1 MSGTIAS
8 NSALLSAADAAAAS
22 ASSSNASSA
31 TSASS
36 ASSSGTGTAAAG
48 TAGGGSTANPLASL
62 TSNFQDFLSMLTT
75 QLQNQDP
82 TAPMDSSQFTTELVQ
97 FTGVEA
103 QIQGNSSLTQL
114 IQLAQGGTALQASQ
128 MIGKTVQVTSNQL
141 SLQNGSATIDF
152 TAPAAGPAAI
162 AIYNSTGQKLFDTV
176 VNATS
181 GSNVWTWNG
190 HTASGTAVPD
200 GVYNVAVEGT
210 TAGGGTA
217 ALPFAVQGTVT
228 GAQQGNGTV
237 NLDLGPLSVGLSSLT
252 SVKN

>member
-31 TSASS
+31 SS
-36 ASSSGTGTAAAG
+36 ATGTAAAG
-48 TAGGGSTANPLASL
+48 TASAGSTANPLASL

-114 IQLAQGGTALQASQ
+114 IRLAQGGAALQASQ
-128 MIGKTVQVTSNQL
+128 MIGKTVQVNSSQL
-141 SLQNGSATIDF
+141 SLQSGSATIDF

-162 AIYNSTGQKLFDTV
+162 AIYSSSGQKLFDTV
-176 VNATS
+176 VNATA
-181 GSNVWTWNG
+181 GSNSWTWNG
-190 HTASGTAVPD
+190 QTASGATMPD
-200 GVYNVAVEGT
+200 GAYSVAVAGAA
-210 TAGGGTA
+210 AGGAAA
-217 ALPFAVQGTVT
+217 ALPFTVQGTVT
-228 GAQQGNGTV
+228 AAQTANGSV
-237 NLDLGPLSVGLSSLT
+237 NLDLGALSVGLSSLAA
-252 SVKN
+252 VRN